1 MSSLRLTMALI
12 AILACFL
19 AASCSAAR
27 LARGGIYRELD
38 ENLTIVKLTEKA
50 DIYLDKKVVISVR
63 YFKKGDLPCPL
74 GDDYVNF
81 IIADRMSYITLNKV
95 WIAKEKAAVLDT
107 FKEMETV
114 VMRARV
120 FKVGAEKDPYLE
132 ALEILPEYP
141 RPDPARANGH

>member
-1 MSSLRLTMALI
+1 MSSLRLSVALI
-12 AILACFL
+12 AVLACL
-19 AASCSAAR
+19 VVASCSAAR
-27 LARGGIYRELD
+27 FARGGLHRELD
-38 ENLTIVKLTEKA
+38 ENLTIVKLIEKA
-50 DIYLDKKVVISVR
+50 DTFLDKKVVISVR

-81 IIADRMSYITLNKV
+81 IIADRLTYITSNKV
-95 WIAKEKAAVLDT
+95 WIAKQKAAVLDT

-132 ALEILPEYP
+132 ALEIVPE
-141 RPDPARANGH
+141 